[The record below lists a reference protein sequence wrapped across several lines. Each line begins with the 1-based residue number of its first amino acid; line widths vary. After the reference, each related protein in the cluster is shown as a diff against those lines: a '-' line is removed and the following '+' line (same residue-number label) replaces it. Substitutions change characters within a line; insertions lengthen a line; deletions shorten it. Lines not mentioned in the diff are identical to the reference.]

1 MTFIRD
7 TAGNT
12 AALRARADELN
23 VTREEIDR
31 VVGWSN
37 GYAGKVLCVPP
48 IKDMTLSRYFELL
61 GALGLAIQ
69 FVDDPLASRY
79 TGRMEQRDR
88 KWVRKHAIVSSGRI
102 PWLFKPENAREM
114 GIKGGLKVNAQRSVR
129 IRKKLAKQAALIRWE
144 KVKSAVKA
152 DSSSNK

>member
-7 TAGNT
+7 TAGNV

-23 VTREEIDR
+23 VTRQEIDR

-88 KWVRKHAIVSSGRI
+88 KWVRQHNIISSGRI
-102 PWLFKPENAREM
+102 PWLWQAGKCDELAILRKAKIPAWKRRAIARKA
-114 GIKGGLKVNAQRSVR
+114 GRASGRVR
-129 IRKKLAKQAALIRWE
+129 ANRAKDSTA
-144 KVKSAVKA
+144 KA
-152 DSSSNK
+152 